1 MAYAYIPNCRVGD
14 SLLQYQKNSKA
25 LKGLAIKNILQL
37 VKSDIMYVFK
47 DTKHIFCEIRTQSG
61 IVNTRNMFL

>member
-37 VKSDIMYVFK
+37 VKSDIMYVLK
-47 DTKHIFCEIRTQSG
+47 DTKHIFSE
-61 IVNTRNMFL
+61 VN